1 MIENIQKLMS
11 DAEPQIWKVRRMPV
25 KMSDRKT
32 TRRFVMFKPNSKEKG
47 EILQEDRGIKY
58 FLRQTET
65 GELVARKPALKAMV
79 EDVL

>member
-11 DAEPQIWKVRRMPV
+11 DAEPQIWKVCRMPI

-32 TRRFVMFKPNSKEKG
+32 TCRFIMFKPNFKEKG

-65 GELVARKPALKAMV
+65 GEFVACKPALKAMV
-79 EDVL
+79 GDVL

>member
-1 MIENIQKLMS
+1 
-11 DAEPQIWKVRRMPV
+11 MPV
-25 KMSDRKT
+25 KMSDKKT
-32 TRRFVMFKPNSKEKG
+32 TCRFIMFKPNSKEKG